1 MVTSIYAIVTG
12 VADLTIIAMTII
24 QRQLG
29 SLQEIIVTQLTK
41 MVTSIRAIVTVMA
54 DLTIIAMTIIQRQMG
69 S

>member
-1 MVTSIYAIVTG
+1 MVGITA
-12 VADLTIIAMTII
+12 
-24 QRQLG
+24 
-29 SLQEIIVTQLTK
+29 TQLMW

>member
-1 MVTSIYAIVTG
+1 
-12 VADLTIIAMTII
+12 
-24 QRQLG
+24 
-29 SLQEIIVTQLTK
+29 